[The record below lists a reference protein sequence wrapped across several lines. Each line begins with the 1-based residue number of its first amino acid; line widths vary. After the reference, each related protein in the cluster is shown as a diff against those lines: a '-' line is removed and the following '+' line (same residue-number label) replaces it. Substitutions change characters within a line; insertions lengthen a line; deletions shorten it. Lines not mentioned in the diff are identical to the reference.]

1 MDEIVKRVAA
11 YATNEEIID
20 QKVEE
25 GLRDIQEAI
34 PIMEVIMKDN
44 SLAGK
49 QVIRIIKS
57 AYASGLANGYKDAV
71 IEEMEKQNA
80 K

>member
-1 MDEIVKRVAA
+1 MDEIIKKVTA
-11 YATNEEIID
+11 YAGDEEMID

-25 GLRDIQEAI
+25 GLQIIQEAI
-34 PIMEVIMKDN
+34 PIMKIIMEDD
-44 SLAGK
+44 SFAGK
-49 QVIRIIKS
+49 QVKCIIKS

>member
-1 MDEIVKRVAA
+1 MEEIIKKVTA
-11 YATNEEIID
+11 YAGDEEMID

-25 GLRDIQEAI
+25 GLQIIQEAI

>member
-1 MDEIVKRVAA
+1 MDEIIKRVTA
-11 YATNEEIID
+11 YAGNEEMID

-25 GLRDIQEAI
+25 GLQIIQEAI
-34 PIMEVIMKDN
+34 PIMKIIMEDD
-44 SLAGK
+44 SFAGK

-57 AYASGLANGYKDAV
+57 AYASGLANGYKDRV
-71 IEEMEKQNA
+71 IEEVEKENA